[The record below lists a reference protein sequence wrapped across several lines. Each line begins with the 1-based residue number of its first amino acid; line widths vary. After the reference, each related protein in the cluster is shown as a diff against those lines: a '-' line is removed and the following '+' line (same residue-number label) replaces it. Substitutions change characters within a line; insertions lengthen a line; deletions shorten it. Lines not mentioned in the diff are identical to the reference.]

1 VWKLVTI
8 KYKMVKDKPNS
19 IRVYDDDGYRKR
31 AACVCVKEN
40 DQNQVG

>member
-1 VWKLVTI
+1 
-8 KYKMVKDKPNS
+8 MVKDKPNS

-40 DQNQVG
+40 DQNQVGCQDICCEFH

>member
-1 VWKLVTI
+1 
-8 KYKMVKDKPNS
+8 MVKDKPNS